1 MRLWLAVAV
10 VLLLGACTQSAP
22 ASLVEVHD
30 ERGFTLRYPQKW
42 LQVRRDDAVWYV
54 PTDADRV
61 PEAAEFILVVT
72 RSSGGKL
79 DDPAMRRTVFELL
92 PIQGV
97 SGFQQD
103 TRTTSQALWYKF
115 EVTGAS
121 GGQEWAS
128 VGALSSG
135 NARYAIV
142 VCAKPLQKWR
152 NGQKQCD
159 EVVRT
164 FQPGDLNE

>member
-79 DDPAMRRTVFELL
+79 DDPAIRRTVFELL

-103 TRTTSQALWYKF
+103 TRRSRHPANGLRAAADSRGLGIPAGHAHDQ
-115 EVTGAS
+115 S
-121 GGQEWAS
+121 
-128 VGALSSG
+128 GAL
-135 NARYAIV
+135 V
-142 VCAKPLQKWR
+142 QV
-152 NGQKQCD
+152 
-159 EVVRT
+159 
-164 FQPGDLNE
+164 